1 MILIKDVSYHV
12 DGKSILKK
20 VNLKLNKG
28 KVYGILG
35 PNGAGKTTLFKA
47 LLGAIKYE
55 GEILDDDHTLVGKLI
70 EYPAFYPNLSCF
82 ENLKLH
88 ASYAQLDDWQR
99 NIDSLLKLVGIF
111 HVKNKKFKSLSMGM
125 KQRLGVAKALMGN
138 PNTLLL
144 DEPTNGLDP
153 MGIKEMR
160 NLVEKEIRNKNR
172 IVMISS
178 HNLNE
183 ISHITD
189 TIIFINNGEII
200 LEIENE
206 DDTYIIGKVREISN
220 EQKEEE
226 ITLLTNDKNE
236 NIVVLSRKKFEAM
249 SQNNTIFMEDIQY
262 VDLENLYIELMSLG
276 ITEVKTV

>member
-1 MILIKDVSYHV
+1 MILIKDVSYYV

-55 GEILDDDHTLVGKLI
+55 GEIFNDDGNTLVGKLI

-88 ASYAQLDDWQR
+88 ASYAQLDACQR

-220 EQKEEE
+220 EQKEE

-236 NIVVLSRKKFEAM
+236 NIVVLSHKKFEDM
-249 SQNNTIFMEDIQY
+249 SQNKTIFMEDIQY

>member
-1 MILIKDVSYHV
+1 MINIKDVSYKV

-20 VNLKLNKG
+20 VNLKLDEG
-28 KVYGILG
+28 KVYGLLG

-47 LLGAIKYE
+47 LLNAIKYE
-55 GEILDDDHTLVGKLI
+55 GEIINNNNNMLVGKLI

-88 ASYAQLDDWQR
+88 ASYAQLDDYP
-99 NIDSLLKLVGIF
+99 NIDNLLKLVGIF
-111 HVKNKKFKSLSMGM
+111 NAKDKKFKNLSMGM

-138 PNTLLL
+138 PNILLL

-189 TIIFINNGEII
+189 TLIFINNGEIV

-206 DDTYIIGKVREISN
+206 DKTYIIGKVKEISN
-220 EQKEEE
+220 EQKDKL
-226 ITLLTNDKNE
+226 TLLKNNKNE
-236 NIVVLSRKKFEAM
+236 DIVVLSNKKYDIL
-249 SQNNTIFMEDIQY
+249 SQSKSILLDDIQY
-262 VDLENLYIELMSLG
+262 LDLENLYIELMSLAA
-276 ITEVKTV
+276 EVKAV

>member
-1 MILIKDVSYHV
+1 MDE
-12 DGKSILKK
+12 
-20 VNLKLNKG
+20 G
-28 KVYGILG
+28 KVYGLLG

-47 LLGAIKYE
+47 LLNAIKYE
-55 GEILDDDHTLVGKLI
+55 GEIINNNNNMLVGKLI

-88 ASYAQLDDWQR
+88 ASYAQLDDYP
-99 NIDSLLKLVGIF
+99 NIDNLLKLVGIF
-111 HVKNKKFKSLSMGM
+111 NAKDKKFKNLSMGM

-138 PNTLLL
+138 PNILLL

-189 TIIFINNGEII
+189 TLIFINNGEIV

-206 DDTYIIGKVREISN
+206 DKTYIIGKVKEISN
-220 EQKEEE
+220 EQK
-226 ITLLTNDKNE
+226 TN
-236 NIVVLSRKKFEAM
+236 
-249 SQNNTIFMEDIQY
+249 
-262 VDLENLYIELMSLG
+262 
-276 ITEVKTV
+276 

>member
-1 MILIKDVSYHV
+1 MINIKDVSYKV

-20 VNLKLNKG
+20 VNLKLDEG
-28 KVYGILG
+28 KVYGLLG

-47 LLGAIKYE
+47 LLNAIKYE
-55 GEILDDDHTLVGKLI
+55 GEIINNNNNMLIGKLI

-88 ASYAQLDDWQR
+88 ASYAQLDDYP
-99 NIDSLLKLVGIF
+99 NIDNLLKLVGIF
-111 HVKNKKFKSLSMGM
+111 NAKDKKFKNLSMGM

-138 PNTLLL
+138 PNILLL

-189 TIIFINNGEII
+189 TLIFINNGEIV

-206 DDTYIIGKVREISN
+206 DKTYIIGKVKEISN
-220 EQKEEE
+220 EQKDKL
-226 ITLLTNDKNE
+226 TLLKNNKNE
-236 NIVVLSRKKFEAM
+236 DIVVLSNKKYDIL
-249 SQNNTIFMEDIQY
+249 SQSKSILLDDIQY
-262 VDLENLYIELMSLG
+262 LDLENLYIELMSLAA
-276 ITEVKTV
+276 EVKAV

>member
-55 GEILDDDHTLVGKLI
+55 GKVINDDSNTLIGKLI

-88 ASYAQLDDWQR
+88 ASYAQLDDYQD
-99 NIDSLLKLVGIF
+99 IDSLLKLVGIF
-111 HVKNKKFKSLSMGM
+111 NAKNKKFKSLSMGM

-138 PNTLLL
+138 PNILLL

-160 NLVEKEIRNKNR
+160 NLIEKEIRSKDR

-189 TIIFINNGEII
+189 TLIFINNGKII

-206 DDTYIIGKVREISN
+206 DNVYIIGKLKEISS
-220 EQKEEE
+220 EQQEE
-226 ITLLTNDKNE
+226 ITLLKNDKNE
-236 NIVVLSRKKFEAM
+236 NIAILSKKKFEEM
-249 SQNNTIFMEDIQY
+249 SQNKTILIEEIQY
-262 VDLENLYIELMSLG
+262 VDLEKLYIELMSLAV
-276 ITEVKTV
+276 TEVKTI